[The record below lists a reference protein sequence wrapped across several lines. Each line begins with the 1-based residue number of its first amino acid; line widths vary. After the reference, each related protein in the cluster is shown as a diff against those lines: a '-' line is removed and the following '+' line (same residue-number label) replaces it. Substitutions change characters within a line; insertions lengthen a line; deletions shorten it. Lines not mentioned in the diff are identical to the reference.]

1 MLTTEPLAPRAIAD
15 HCPSSEPCLADPKL
29 EACPALRAALHE
41 VSHVPAAWRP
51 ASHGWS
57 ASGAL
62 GVLAAAKWQWHSC
75 QVYGCYLQW
84 WDRRAFIDR
93 SARGGRGQE
102 GVLGSRARAPNL
114 ILGCFFFFLGG
125 WGMFC
130 FWIPTLRVTFTSLI
144 GLLPNKKKS
153 LLTNGKPCTSA
164 SSALQFNC
172 FKERPCVVLS

>member
-1 MLTTEPLAPRAIAD
+1 MPLLITAPRVGLPQLRALPCWPKAGGLPGA
-15 HCPSSEPCLADPKL
+15 PSSAARGQPCSCGLKACVPWL
-29 EACPALRAALHE
+29 ECLR
-41 VSHVPAAWRP
+41 RP
-51 ASHGWS
+51 GS
-57 ASGAL
+57 AG
-62 GVLAAAKWQWHSC
+62 SC
-75 QVYGCYLQW
+75 QVTVTLLSGLWLLFAVVGPTGFY
-84 WDRRAFIDR
+84 R
-93 SARGGRGQE
+93 SFSQGRQRARGCPGEPCSSPKPHFGM
-102 GVLGSRARAPNL
+102 
-114 ILGCFFFFLGG
+114 FFFFLGG